1 MSATRVKKIL
11 VLRFSALGDVA
22 MTIPVI
28 WSLRQ
33 QFPDTEITFAS
44 RAFAKPLIEKVS
56 GTSFFQVELNGRHKG
71 LFGIFMLYRDLKKAG
86 KWDAIADLHD
96 VLRTKILRLLFALNG
111 SKTYRID
118 KGRKEKKLLT
128 RLKFKVL
135 TPLKPTVQRYAEVF
149 QQSGL
154 DLKGDFKTLFP
165 KTTPI
170 PSFIS
175 ELTGEK
181 KCKWIGIAPF
191 AKHEGKAYPIGKMK
205 QLISML
211 SGKQEIKI
219 FLFGGGK
226 IEEDA
231 LKQISF
237 EFPGVIN
244 LAGKMKMEQELEVI
258 SNLDLMVSMDSANMH
273 LASLV
278 GIPVVSIWGATHP
291 HAGFYGW
298 NQAKENA
305 VQADLYCRPCSVFGN
320 KPCYRKDYACMQLIE
335 PEHVLNKV
343 LKVLEE

>member
-1 MSATRVKKIL
+1 MSSTQVKKIL
-11 VLRFSALGDVA
+11 VLRFSALGDLA

-28 WSLRQ
+28 WSLKQ

-56 GTSFFQVELNGRHKG
+56 GVSFFQVELNGRHKG
-71 LFGIFMLYRDLKKAG
+71 LYGILRLYKDLRKAG
-86 KWDAIADLHD
+86 EWDAIADLHD
-96 VLRTKILRLLFALNG
+96 VLRTKILRLLFSLNG

-149 QQSGL
+149 QESGL
-154 DLKGDFKTLFP
+154 DVKVDFKTLFT
-165 KTTPI
+165 KAAPI
-170 PSFIS
+170 SSSIS
-175 ELTGEK
+175 DLTGGK
-181 KCKWIGIAPF
+181 NCRWIGIAPF

-211 SGKQEIKI
+211 SGKQGIKI

-226 IEEDA
+226 SEEDA
-231 LKQISF
+231 LEQISV
-237 EFPGVIN
+237 EFPGLIN
-244 LAGKMKMEQELEVI
+244 LAGKMKLEQELEII
-258 SNLDLMVSMDSANMH
+258 SHLDLMISMDSANMH
-273 LASLV
+273 LASLA

-298 NQAKENA
+298 NQSKENA
-305 VQADLYCRPCSVFGN
+305 VQVDLYCRPCSVFGN
-320 KPCYRKDYACMQLIE
+320 KPCYRKDYACMHLIE
-335 PEHVLNKV
+335 PENVLNKV